1 MLTLNGCTSSFRVVI
16 VIVNIEQGSFTVDFN
31 ACWDD
36 NDNHNDDNRY
46 DEDVEKSD
54 FQK

>member
-1 MLTLNGCTSSFRVVI
+1 MLTLNGFTSSRVF
-16 VIVNIEQGSFTVDFN
+16 IVNIEQGAFTVNFN

-36 NDNHNDDNRY
+36 NDNDNDDNRY
-46 DEDVEKSD
+46 DKDVEKSD